1 MNALYTG
8 PTTADLACIP
18 EDLTTRCQWVLWR
31 GEDRIDKQTGKVKLT
46 KVPYIGYDLVKAST
60 TRSVTWWT
68 FKDCM
73 QRLPT
78 ALACWQYE
86 LGDAYR
92 GGGIGFVFSEN
103 DPYAGIDLDNC
114 RDPATGTIEAW
125 AQTIIDALASYT
137 EVSVSGTGV
146 HIWVQGTVPKGRN
159 KKGPIEMYDHGRF
172 FTMTG
177 WHLNGTPTLIH
188 ERQDA
193 LETLHTKVFGGAH
206 TAPSTQK
213 TQRAVPPLTHTDA
226 ELLNKAK
233 EAGNGAKFERLFAG
247 DSSGYATPSEAD
259 LALCDMLAF
268 WTQDPAQL
276 DRLFRQS
283 DLMREKWDA
292 KRGAQTYGA
301 MTITK
306 ALAQPR
312 AQYSGDL
319 RQRRNGH
326 PTAAADAHELP
337 HEGQPPPADPARPS
351 VASTDPKLPWSDYTN
366 ALALVREH
374 GADLRYCFLW
384 KAWLVWV
391 VTHWEKDTSG
401 TVMRLAKQTIKKLAR
416 QVEHLDE
423 DAEIKALMA
432 HIKSSLSTFKLRAMM
447 ESAQSEL
454 PLPVQPEDLDADA
467 WLLNCQNGTFDL
479 HTGTLR
485 PHDRGDLL
493 TKCLP
498 IPYDANKTCPTWE
511 QFLWRIM
518 GGSQGDDNPDMSAG
532 ELENRRNADAR
543 AGRLITFLQRAI
555 GYSLTGDTREQC
567 LFLLHGSGSN
577 GKSTFLETLQ
587 ALLGDYAQSTPSAS
601 LLAKKEEDPI
611 RNDLARFRGARLITA
626 VEIGEGKRLNEELVK
641 RLTGQDTV
649 TARFLYAEFFDFQ
662 ATHKLFIACNHLPQ
676 IRGQDH
682 AIWRRI
688 RRIPFTVT
696 IPEDKQDKDL
706 PAKLRAE
713 LPGIL
718 RWAVQG
724 CLDWQRDGLGTPE
737 EGRAATEEYKASMDV
752 LGQFIAECCAELA
765 DARCKASDLYEA
777 YKKWCTNGGV
787 LPVNSLEFGHK
798 LTERGF
804 QPHKSNSI
812 NWRLGIGLPS

>member
-1 MNALYTG
+1 MSTPLEAKIDYFRGVVNVVPFLTCTLMEFLGDIQQGIYKRQIEPLRRLLATGHHEGYKKAKTALDAITPCGSFY
-8 PTTADLACIP
+8 PTRGKDHLLIHSGIVHGDLDHLDDLQAAKHLVCSDPHTVYCFDSPGGAGLKIGVHVEPVADDPAYKHAWQTVATYYQKYNVAWDESGKDISRLCFVSFDPDCYINPEAMPFPIP
-18 EDLTTRCQWVLWR
+18 VMIIPPPRPQTSLHALPSSADQRQRYAQKALERATRM
-31 GEDRIDKQTGKVKLT
+31 ID
-46 KVPYIGYDLVKAST
+46 AST
-60 TRSVTWWT
+60 PGNLHFHRI
-68 FKDCM
+68 
-73 QRLPT
+73 RAAYL
-78 ALACWQYE
+78 
-86 LGDAYR
+86 LGGYVA
-92 GGGIGFVFSEN
+92 GGI
-103 DPYAGIDLDNC
+103 LDYE
-114 RDPATGTIEAW
+114 EA
-125 AQTIIDALASYT
+125 
-137 EVSVSGTGV
+137 
-146 HIWVQGTVPKGRN
+146 
-159 KKGPIEMYDHGRF
+159 
-172 FTMTG
+172 
-177 WHLNGTPTLIH
+177 
-188 ERQDA
+188 
-193 LETLHTKVFGGAH
+193 
-206 TAPSTQK
+206 
-213 TQRAVPPLTHTDA
+213 
-226 ELLNKAK
+226 
-233 EAGNGAKFERLFAG
+233 
-247 DSSGYATPSEAD
+247 YATLATAVERNTSNLPKAIKDIVDCLEEGMHEPITLEALD
-259 LALCDMLAF
+259 LE
-268 WTQDPAQL
+268 
-276 DRLFRQS
+276 R
-283 DLMREKWDA
+283 
-292 KRGAQTYGA
+292 
-301 MTITK
+301 
-306 ALAQPR
+306 R
-312 AQYSGDL
+312 AWS
-319 RQRRNGH
+319 RANGH
-326 PTAAADAHELP
+326 AGPAAPPPPP
-337 HEGQPPPADPARPS
+337 HEAARVS

-401 TVMRLAKQTIKKLAR
+401 TVMRLAKATIKKLAR

-454 PLPVQPEDLDADA
+454 PLPVQPEDLDANP
-467 WLLNCQNGTFDL
+467 WLLNCQNGTLDL

-485 PHDRGDLL
+485 PHERGDLL

-498 IPYDANKTCPTWE
+498 IEYAADAACPTWDK
-511 QFLWRIM
+511 FLWRIM
-518 GGSQGDDNPDMSAG
+518 GGSQGDDSPDMSAG
-532 ELENRRNADAR
+532 ELDNRRQADAR

-737 EGRAATEEYKASMDV
+737 EVRAATEEYKASMDV

-798 LTERGF
+798 LTDRGF
-804 QPHKSNSI
+804 QPHKSNRI
-812 NWRLGIGLPS
+812 HWRLGIGLPSKEPVP